1 MAIFNKITIVGVGL
15 IGASLAKA
23 IRKKR
28 IAKKI
33 VGYFRNEKKLKKA
46 LSKRIVDS
54 GSLDLEESISQSDLV
69 ILALPI
75 RHIISFMK
83 TIKKLKNNKTILIDV
98 GSTKSKV
105 VDVAT
110 KLNLNFVGTHPLAGS
125 EKKSADF
132 SSVNLFNNSLVII
145 TPTKKT
151 NKKSLAKVLKFWKK
165 LNTKTTSMAPAK
177 HDKILS
183 FTSHLPH
190 LSSFCLINSIPE
202 AFLPFGA
209 TGLKD
214 STRIASSD
222 AQIWADIFLSN
233 KKELLTAI
241 KALEN
246 QIKKIKKAVLNN
258 KRSRIVSL
266 INSSR
271 KRRGKIN

>member
-1 MAIFNKITIVGVGL
+1 VAIFNKITIVGVGL

-28 IAKKI
+28 TAKKI

-46 LSKRIVDS
+46 LNRRIVDS

-75 RHIISFMK
+75 KHIISFMK
-83 TIKKLKNNKTILIDV
+83 TIKKIKNNKTILIDV

-105 VDVAT
+105 VDTAA

-125 EKKSADF
+125 EKKGADF

-151 NKKSLAKVLKFWKK
+151 NKKSLAKVVKFWKK
-165 LNTKTTSMAPAK
+165 LNTKTISMAPTK

-190 LSSFCLINSIPE
+190 LSSFCLINSVPE

-209 TGLKD
+209 SGLKD

-233 KKELLTAI
+233 KKELLAAI

-271 KRRGKIN
+271 KRRDKIN